1 MLINSTS
8 KGHPS
13 LLFNSFKGDLDR
25 SVRLKKQQKAF
36 DGIIKTCS
44 PSLMMIQYQKKE
56 AEIEAS
62 VTILLLQCKRV
73 LKQLLIGKV
82 ILGIGAVHGV
92 DEEGFPRRLD
102 AHRFP
107 KSSKGTSNK
116 VGSKARLLAG
126 DLQAST

>member
-1 MLINSTS
+1 
-8 KGHPS
+8 
-13 LLFNSFKGDLDR
+13 
-25 SVRLKKQQKAF
+25 
-36 DGIIKTCS
+36 
-44 PSLMMIQYQKKE
+44 MMIHYQKKE
-56 AEIEAS
+56 ADIEAS
-62 VTILLLQCKRV
+62 VSALLLQYKRV

-82 ILGIGAVHGV
+82 ILGIGAINGV